1 MKTALKWFAVL
12 NSAAG
17 LAIAQKQFF
26 PFILFLV
33 ATLIITPPLRSA
45 VERKM
50 PIFQTR
56 GTTGLAWICLYMF
69 AWFLWSPIDPHIKH
83 LEAQK
88 NVGELIQ
95 IVQKQEDNA
104 YQAAIALGNIGDQ
117 QAVAPLI
124 QTIEQSTTNS
134 SLKENTVEALG
145 KLQDKEAVLPIAKL
159 LSSDSTDIMGVKA
172 KSALEA
178 IAAHDQTA
186 PRQLIIHL
194 MEKDPEKN
202 RLAKQGLVAMGTPA
216 VKDTIDVLK
225 AVEPEL
231 KPLVMETLGE
241 LGSTKAVKPLSEYL
255 TNWGLKSDAGKALEK
270 LNWQPD
276 NDRDRVRYWVA
287 LGRGKMLNE
296 QWSMAKKVLMEDI
309 KSNKRN
315 LIDYALYA
323 FITIGNQDV
332 IPNLVDALHSQESKE
347 MALAYLNCG
356 QPTLEAAGNTWAR
369 DRGYEVIKTKDTSGR
384 KVAWGALKN

>member
-1 MKTALKWFAVL
+1 MKNFFKWIAVVITAL
-12 NSAAG
+12 S
-17 LAIAQKQFF
+17 LAITQKQFF
-26 PFILFLV
+26 PFIIFLA
-33 ATLIITPPLRSA
+33 ATVIIIPPLRGPI
-45 VERKM
+45 ERKM
-50 PIFQTR
+50 PIFRFR
-56 GTTGLAWICLYMF
+56 GMTGLAWCGLFILGCV
-69 AWFLWSPIDPHIKH
+69 LWSPIDPHIKH

-95 IVQKQEDNA
+95 IVQKQEGNA
-104 YQAAIALGNIGDQ
+104 NQAATALGNIGDK

-124 QTIEQSTTNS
+124 KTIEDSSSTS
-134 SLKENTVEALG
+134 SLRQSSVDALG
-145 KLQDKEAVLPIAKL
+145 KLKDSTAVIPLSNL
-159 LSSDSTDIMGVKA
+159 LSSASTETVTKA
-172 KSALEA
+172 KSALKSISEGDQL
-178 IAAHDQTA
+178 AHRRIVVDLA
-186 PRQLIIHL
+186 DDNS
-194 MEKDPEKN
+194 EKVK
-202 RLAKQGLVAMGTPA
+202 LAKQVLVIMGSPA
-216 VKDTIDVLK
+216 VDDTVGILDVAYPK
-225 AVEPEL
+225 H
-231 KPLVMETLGE
+231 KPVIMETLGE
-241 LGSTKAVKPLSEYL
+241 MGDPKAIKPLSTYL
-255 TNWGLKSDAGKALEK
+255 TDWALKSDAGKALEK
-270 LNWQPD
+270 LNWQPE

-356 QPTLEAAGNTWAR
+356 QPTLEAAGNTWAS

-384 KVAWGALKN
+384 KVAWGAMAN

>member
-45 VERKM
+45 IERKM

-56 GTTGLAWICLYMF
+56 GTTGLAWICLYML

-95 IVQKQEDNA
+95 IVQKQEGNA
-104 YQAAIALGNIGDQ
+104 NQAATALGNIGDK

-124 QTIEQSTTNS
+124 KTIEDTSSSS
-134 SLKENTVEALG
+134 SLREISVEALG
-145 KLQDKEAVLPIAKL
+145 KLRDTEAVLPLAQL
-159 LSSDSTDIMGVKA
+159 LSSGGPEMTTSKA
-172 KSALEA
+172 KSALKE
-178 IAAHDQTA
+178 IAANNRSAHEKILPD
-186 PRQLIIHL
+186 L
-194 MEKDPEKN
+194 MHKN
-202 RLAKQGLVAMGTPA
+202 STKVSNAKQVLVAMGSP
-216 VKDTIDVLK
+216 VVEDTLNLLK
-225 AVEPEL
+225 SAD
-231 KPLVMETLGE
+231 LVQKMMIMETLGE
-241 LGSTKAVKPLSEYL
+241 IGDAKAVKPLSEYL
-255 TNWGLKSDAGKALEK
+255 TDWTMKSDAGKALEK
-270 LNWQPD
+270 LNWQPET
-276 NDRDRVRYWVA
+276 DRDRVRYWIA
-287 LGRGKMLNE
+287 LGRGTMLNE
-296 QWSMAKKVLMEDI
+296 QWDTTKRVLMEDV
-309 KSNKRN
+309 KSSQRN

-332 IPNLVDALHSQESKE
+332 IPNLVDALHNQESKE

-356 QPTLEAAGNTWAR
+356 QPTLEAAGNTWAS